1 LLITKDEIQEYLKSI
16 PPVPESVRKCLFY
29 LKKGDLKKA
38 AFEAEKDIVLK
49 KQIERIVNSAYF
61 SLPNKVE
68 NTLHLFS
75 MIGFEM
81 AKSLVYSYLVSLL
94 KPKKWNIFNISFS
107 DFQASFIREFEKFMK
122 FEFSLEE
129 YKKYAEI
136 GAVVP
141 VSVCVCD
148 MLFGS
153 KKEEVKIILNS
164 APLEY
169 GTLLKRLTGV
179 SLFELGGE
187 IAKFWDLEDEKVK
200 VLKESECNVCDN
212 KISAVIH
219 FLFFY
224 LTSKPQFLDINSLI
238 EFKPECINLIPKTY
252 ERIIN
257 DS

>member
-1 LLITKDEIQEYLKSI
+1 MK
-16 PPVPESVRKCLFY
+16 
-29 LKKGDLKKA
+29 
-38 AFEAEKDIVLK
+38 
-49 KQIERIVNSAYF
+49 
-61 SLPNKVE
+61 
-68 NTLHLFS
+68 
-75 MIGFEM
+75 
-81 AKSLVYSYLVSLL
+81 
-94 KPKKWNIFNISFS
+94 
-107 DFQASFIREFEKFMK
+107 EFERFMK

-136 GAVVP
+136 GSVVP

-153 KKEEVKIILNS
+153 KKEEVEIILNS

-179 SLFELGGE
+179 TLFGLGCE
-187 IAKFWDLEDEKVK
+187 IAKLWDLEDEKVE
-200 VLKESECNVCDN
+200 VLKKSECSVCDN
-212 KISAVIH
+212 KISALVH